1 MARATIL
8 HIEDD
13 SDDVVLFEHACRKA
27 GVKSDIQVVT
37 DGQEALAYLQ
47 EAAGFENRDD
57 YPIPTLIVLDIKL
70 PRMSGFDVLA
80 WMRKEKQLRRLPV
93 IVLTSSDH
101 SADIKRAYDLGAN
114 SYLVKP
120 VDLDDLVTLARGIE
134 EYWLSLNQGPILT

>member
-13 SDDVVLFEHACRKA
+13 SDDVVLFEYACRKA
-27 GVKSDIQVVT
+27 GIKSDIQVVT

-57 YPIPTLIVLDIKL
+57 YPIPTLVVLDIKL
-70 PRMSGFDVLA
+70 PLKSGFDVLA

-93 IVLTSSDH
+93 IVLASSDH
-101 SADIKRAYDLGAN
+101 SADIKHAYDLGAN